1 MRAIRTITDD
11 DQSGRESVSEVLS
24 HRVPRRRVET
34 VLEETVLDNRFT
46 IAVTFPL
53 VGVALLIAGRHGLL
67 PPELAMNPYLII
79 AANLVMVSP
88 LIAGLLPV
96 VTRRALAG
104 LGVLALFT
112 WGIELTGVLTGYPYG
127 EFSYQLDLGPMLFD
141 LVPLGLPAF
150 YFPILLNSFLLV
162 LLFAGDAS
170 LPKRFVLTLGC
181 VITLD
186 LILDPGAVAL
196 GFWAWDSP
204 GLYYGVPAINY
215 AGWLLSGA
223 VAVSLIQAAFDHR
236 RVSARLA
243 TCPFLLDDLVSFLLF
258 WGLVNL
264 YFGNWVAFGL
274 AAGLAGVLIRSDW
287 FDFDVLS
294 TGALPSR

>member
-1 MRAIRTITDD
+1 VRAIRTITDD
-11 DQSGRESVSEVLS
+11 DESGCEDVTEVLS
-24 HRVPRRRVET
+24 HRVPRRRVES

-53 VGVALLIAGRHGLL
+53 VGVALLIAGRHELL

-88 LIAGLLPV
+88 LIAGLLPL
-96 VTRRALAG
+96 VTRRVLAG
-104 LGVLALFT
+104 LAALAAFT
-112 WGIELTGVLTGYPYG
+112 WGIELAGVLTGYPYG

-141 LVPLGLPAF
+141 LVPLGLPVF

-162 LLFAGDAS
+162 LLFAGEAS
-170 LPKRFVLTLGC
+170 LPRRFALTLAC

-215 AGWLLSGA
+215 AGWVLSGA
-223 VAVSLIQAAFDHR
+223 VAVSLLHLAFDRETVRH
-236 RVSARLA
+236 RLA
-243 TCPFLLDDLVSFLLF
+243 ECPFLLDDLVSFLLF

-264 YFGNWVAFGL
+264 YFGNWVPFAL
-274 AAGLAGVLIRSDW
+274 ALGLAGVLVRSDW
-287 FDFDVLS
+287 FDFDVLPR
-294 TGALPSR
+294 GALSPR